1 MFHLHRSNRL
11 ERLVASLGD
20 LLAEPIGGPLSPE
33 AVVVQGR
40 GMSIWLG
47 GELAKR
53 FGVWAAPML
62 YPRELVEKLVGE
74 VLGDDALGDPPLSE
88 DLLAWGV
95 QAVLPELVAQAEF
108 SALKRYAVGDAHG
121 VRMAQLATRIAT
133 VFDQYLTY
141 RPDWIRAWEA
151 GDVSGVPEG
160 DRWQPLLWKHVSA
173 RLNRPHLGLASERV
187 IDALVKGASPEGLP
201 PRVLLFGVSTLPPLY
216 VRVLAALSRH
226 VDVHLFLFS
235 PAPGFWPCKL
245 RESERA
251 GRRAELDVDNALL
264 ASLGLLGADFD
275 RVLETELGRVGVA
288 AVPHDLHETPP
299 GSSLLAALQADL
311 HAVAPASSPKLAL
324 GSEPAISFHSCHG
337 PMREVEVLHD
347 QLLEL
352 LTRKEDRVAPEDV
365 VVLVPDLPT
374 YAPLIE
380 AVFSRD
386 LGNPDFIPYH
396 VADRSD
402 RQGSPVLDAL
412 LRVMG
417 MVRGRVTASDVFDL
431 LVLGPVQHRFGLD
444 TAGLETLRGWVG
456 ASGVRWGID
465 RAHRGQLGVPEDEAN
480 TWRFGLRRLML
491 GYAMPGRAQALFEGV
506 LPFDDVEGK
515 EAQLLGTLAWFTRTL
530 FRWLHELERPRSPAE
545 WAGSLVE
552 LGAALF
558 SESRDSARQMARVSQ
573 ALERAVSDAAAA
585 GFEGS
590 VDVQVLRELLEEAA
604 DSAGADRGFLSGGVT
619 FCAMVPMRSIPF
631 SVVCLL
637 GMNDGDF
644 PRSPRP
650 VELDLIRNGKL
661 LRRPGDR
668 SPRDDDRYLFLETV
682 CAARE
687 RLVITY
693 TGQSVRDNRPR
704 PPSVC
709 VSELLDYLAARV
721 DLPTKAGAEG
731 DDPSA
736 RAREA
741 FVVTHPLQGFSPR
754 YFDGSDPRLFS
765 HSIAYASAARS
776 SVQGRQATK
785 LFMEGSLGPAD
796 VVELR
801 LDELVKFFKS
811 PPAYFLNRRLG
822 LYLRQEDGGMSDR
835 EPLELDQLDNWKL
848 GTALLGCLL
857 DGRPLDEAEILLRA
871 QGELPLGH
879 PGRLELEKRLAA
891 CEAIAERARA
901 ERRGP
906 SLEPLEVR
914 VELED
919 GTRVT
924 GAIGDR
930 WAGGVVKHTYSR
942 LAPKYVLEAWIRHLA
957 LCSGSDNGAR
967 TVWIGRGKG
976 ADANAV
982 EWGPLSAQQ
991 AARELGAL
999 VQLYRRGLERPLPFM
1014 PETSRDYFDA
1024 VAQGKNGEAAAVKAY
1039 DEGDLC
1045 ETAFDPHPTRA
1056 FSGMLPPF
1064 DPAFEVGEKELEHTE
1079 FHQVAAAVY
1088 GPLDGAKATA
1098 QAAKAPTKATKPSKG
1113 GKKKP

>member
-1 MFHLHRSNRL
+1 MPAFHLHRSNRL
-11 ERLVASLGD
+11 ERLVVSLGD
-20 LLAEPIGGPLSPE
+20 LLAEPLGGPLCPE

-40 GMSIWLG
+40 GMAIWLG

-62 YPRELVEKLVGE
+62 YPRELVERLVGA

-95 QAVLPELVAQAEF
+95 QAVLPDLLTQAEF
-108 SALKRYAVGDAHG
+108 AALKRYAVGDAQG
-121 VRMAQLATRIAT
+121 VRMAQLASRIAT

-141 RPDWIRAWEA
+141 RPDWIRAWET
-151 GDVSGVPEG
+151 GDVRGVPEG
-160 DRWQPLLWKHVSA
+160 DRWQPLLWKHLSE
-173 RLNRPHLGLASERV
+173 RLNRPHLGAVSERV
-187 IDALVKGASPEGLP
+187 IEALARGAGPEGLP

-235 PAPGFWPCKL
+235 PGPGFSPCKL
-245 RESERA
+245 RKPERA
-251 GRRAELDVDNALL
+251 GGRPELDVENPLL
-264 ASLGLLGADFD
+264 ASLGMLGADFD
-275 RVLETELGRVGVA
+275 RVLATELAGAGVA
-288 AVPHDLHETPP
+288 AVAHDLHEPP
-299 GSSLLAALQADL
+299 AEGSLLAALQADL
-311 HAVAPASSPKLAL
+311 RAANPASAPKLAL
-324 GSEPAISFHSCHG
+324 GSEPAISIHSCHG

-347 QLLEL
+347 QLLALMTPAEA
-352 LTRKEDRVAPEDV
+352 RVAPEDV

-402 RQGSPVLDAL
+402 RQGSPVLDGL

-431 LVLGPVQHRFGLD
+431 LVQGPVQQRFGLD
-444 TAGLETLRGWVG
+444 TAGIEALRGWVG

-465 RAHRGQLGVPEDEAN
+465 RGHRGQLGVPEDEAN

-491 GYAMPGRAQALFEGV
+491 GYAMPGRGQALFEGV
-506 LPFDDVEGK
+506 LPFDEVEGK

-530 FRWLHELERPRSPAE
+530 FGWLHDLELPRTLSE
-545 WAGSLVE
+545 WAGTLVE

-558 SESRDSARQMARVSQ
+558 AEGRDSARQMARVSQ
-573 ALERAVSDAAAA
+573 TLERTVEDAAAA
-585 GFEGS
+585 GFAGS
-590 VDVQVLRELLEEAA
+590 VDVQVLRQLLEQAA
-604 DSAGADRGFLSGGVT
+604 DGAGADRGFLSGGVT

-631 SVVCLL
+631 RVVCLL

-650 VELDLIRNGKL
+650 IELDLIRTGKL
-661 LRRPGDR
+661 PRRPGDR
-668 SPRDDDRYLFLETV
+668 SPRDDDRYLFLETL

-687 RLVITY
+687 RLVITF

-721 DLPTKAGAEG
+721 ELPGDA
-731 DDPSA
+731 DDPRA

-765 HSIAYASAARS
+765 HSIAYASAAQS
-776 SVQGRQATK
+776 SMQGRQATK
-785 LFMEGSLGPAD
+785 LFMEGALPTEAVD
-796 VVELR
+796 EVR

-835 EPLELDQLDNWKL
+835 EPLELDHLEGWKL
-848 GTALLGCLL
+848 GAALLGCVL
-857 DGRPLDEAEILLRA
+857 DGRALDEAETLLRA

-879 PGRLELEKRLAA
+879 PGRLELEKALAD
-891 CEAIAERARA
+891 CQAIAERARA
-901 ERRGP
+901 ERQGP

-919 GTRVT
+919 GVRLT
-924 GAIGDR
+924 GAIGDL
-930 WAGGVVKHTYSR
+930 WAGGVVKHTYSK
-942 LAPKYVLEAWIRHLA
+942 LKSKYLLEGWIRHLA
-957 LCSGSDNGAR
+957 LCAGSEARVR
-967 TVWIGRGKG
+967 TVWIGRGEDAG
-976 ADANAV
+976 AHAV
-982 EWGPLSAQQ
+982 EWGPLPAER

-1014 PETSRDYFDA
+1014 PETSRKYVDA
-1024 VAQGKNGEAAAVKAY
+1024 VARGKNGEAAAVKAY
-1039 DEGDLC
+1039 DEGDFA
-1045 ETAFDPHPTRA
+1045 ETAFDPHPARA
-1056 FSGMLPPF
+1056 FSSMLPPF
-1064 DPAFEVGEKELEHTE
+1064 DPAYEAGEKALEDTE
-1079 FHQVAAAVY
+1079 FHTVAKTVY
-1088 GPLDGAKATA
+1088 GPLDDAT
-1098 QAAKAPTKATKPSKG
+1098 ATKPSKG

>member
-1 MFHLHRSNRL
+1 MPAFHLHRSNRL

-20 LLAEPIGGPLSPE
+20 LLAEPIGGPLCPE

-40 GMSIWLG
+40 GMAIWLG

-53 FGVWAAPML
+53 FGVWAAPMR
-62 YPRELVEKLVGE
+62 YPRELVEQIVGA
-74 VLGDDALGDPPLSE
+74 VLGKGALGDPPLSE

-95 QAVLPELVAQAEF
+95 QAVLPELLAQAEF
-108 SALKRYAVGDAHG
+108 AALKRYAVGDAQG

-151 GDVSGVPEG
+151 GDFSGVPAA
-160 DRWQPLLWKHVSA
+160 DRWQPLLWKHVAA
-173 RLNRPHLGLASERV
+173 RLNRPHLGAASERV
-187 IDALVKGASPEGLP
+187 LEALARRASFAGLP

-235 PAPGFWPCKL
+235 PAPGFSPCKL
-245 RESERA
+245 RKPERA
-251 GRRAELDVDNALL
+251 GGRPELDVENPLL
-264 ASLGLLGADFD
+264 ASLGMLGADFD
-275 RVLETELGRVGVA
+275 RVLATELAGAGVA
-288 AVPHDLHETPP
+288 AVAHDLHEAPSA
-299 GSSLLAALQADL
+299 GSLLAALQADL
-311 HAVAPASSPKLAL
+311 CAANPVSAPKLAL
-324 GSEPAISFHSCHG
+324 GSEPAISIHSCHG

-347 QLLEL
+347 QLLALMTPAEA
-352 LTRKEDRVAPEDV
+352 RVAPEDV

-402 RQGSPVLDAL
+402 RQGSPVLDGL

-431 LVLGPVQHRFGLD
+431 LVQGPVQQRFGLD
-444 TAGLETLRGWVG
+444 AAGLETLRGWVA
-456 ASGVRWGID
+456 ASGVRWGMD
-465 RAHRGQLGVPEDEAN
+465 RAHRGQLGLPESEAN

-491 GYAMPGRAQALFEGV
+491 GYAMPGRGQALFEGV
-506 LPFDDVEGK
+506 LPFDEVEGK
-515 EAQLLGTLAWFTRTL
+515 EAALLGTLAWFTRTL
-530 FRWLHELERPRSPAE
+530 FRWLRELERPRSLAE
-545 WAGSLVE
+545 WAGTVVE
-552 LGAALF
+552 LGATLF
-558 SESRDSARQMARVSQ
+558 AESRDCGRQMARVSQ
-573 ALERAVSDAAAA
+573 ALERVVGDAAAA

-590 VDVQVLRELLEEAA
+590 VDVQVLRELLERAA
-604 DSAGADRGFLSGGVT
+604 DCAGADRGFLSGGVT

-650 VELDLIRNGKL
+650 IELDLIRNGKL
-661 LRRPGDR
+661 PRRPGDR

-687 RLVITY
+687 RLVITF

-709 VSELLDYLAARV
+709 VSELLDYLAVRA
-721 DLPTKAGAEG
+721 DLSTGASAVAA
-731 DDPSA
+731 DSRA

-754 YFDGSDPRLFS
+754 YFDGSDPQLFS
-765 HSIAYASAARS
+765 HSTAYASAAQS
-776 SVQGRQATK
+776 SLQGRRATQ
-785 LFMEGSLGPAD
+785 LFMQHPLAPTQVD
-796 VVELR
+796 ELL

-822 LYLRQEDGGMSDR
+822 LYLKQEEGGMSDR
-835 EPLELDQLDNWKL
+835 EPLELNHLESWKL
-848 GTALLGCLL
+848 GTALVGCLL
-857 DGRPLDEAEILLRA
+857 DGRPLGEAETLLRA

-879 PGRLELEKRLAA
+879 PGRLELEELLAD

-901 ERRGP
+901 ERQGP

-914 VELED
+914 VALGD

-930 WAGGVVKHTYSR
+930 WAGGVVRHTYSK
-942 LAPKYVLEAWIRHLA
+942 LGSKVVLEAWIRHLA
-957 LCSGSDNGAR
+957 LCSGSEQVAR
-967 TVWIGRGKG
+967 TVWIGRGAG
-976 ADANAV
+976 AAADAV
-982 EWGPLSAQQ
+982 ELCPLPPEQ

-1014 PETSRDYFDA
+1014 PATSRDYFEA
-1024 VAQGKNGEAAAVKAY
+1024 VGQGKNGEAAAVKAY
-1039 DEGDLC
+1039 DDGDFC
-1045 ETAFDPHPTRA
+1045 ETALDPHPARA

-1064 DPAFEVGEKELEHTE
+1064 DPAFDLGERPIEDTE
-1079 FHQVAAAVY
+1079 FHELAAAVY
-1088 GPLDGAKATA
+1088 GPLD
-1098 QAAKAPTKATKPSKG
+1098 AAKAPKPSKG